1 MNKLKL
7 DYENVVIGSHTIE
20 ERKFQILNFMNML
33 YDSIVNDNDYSYSG
47 YSNIGTH
54 IHNLTYELKELEK
67 LDPHKYW
74 NVNKIYDKIHS
85 IEIILRQLYK
95 DDSKQYKKYIKAHCI
110 RIWEDILC
118 DITKIYKL
126 KYEVLC

>member
-7 DYENVVIGSHTIE
+7 DYDNVVIGSHTIE
-20 ERKFQILNFMNML
+20 ERRFQVLNFMNMF
-33 YDSIVNDNDYSYSG
+33 YNCIIRDNDYSYSG
-47 YSNIGTH
+47 HSNIGTYK
-54 IHNLTYELKELEK
+54 HNLIYELKELEK

-74 NVNKIYDKIHS
+74 DVNKIYDKINS
-85 IEIILRQLYK
+85 IEIILRQLYN
-95 DDSKQYKKYIKAHCI
+95 DDSKKYKNSIKAHCI

>member
-20 ERKFQILNFMNML
+20 ERKFQTLNFMNML
-33 YDSIVNDNDYSYSG
+33 YDSIVKDNDYSYRG

-54 IHNLTYELKELEK
+54 TSNLTYELKELEK
-67 LDPHKYW
+67 LDSNKYW
-74 NVNKIYDKIHS
+74 DVNKIYDKIHS
-85 IEIILRQLYK
+85 IEIILRQLYN

>member
-20 ERKFQILNFMNML
+20 ERRFQVLNFMNMV
-33 YDSIVNDNDYSYSG
+33 YNCINQDNDYSYSG
-47 YSNIGTH
+47 HSNIGAYT
-54 IHNLTYELKELEK
+54 HNLMYELKDLEK
-67 LDPHKYW
+67 LDPHKYYDID
-74 NVNKIYDKIHS
+74 KIYVKIRS
-85 IEIILRQLYK
+85 IEIILRQLYN
-95 DDSKQYKKYIKAHCI
+95 DDSKQYKKYIKAHCN

>member
-7 DYENVVIGSHTIE
+7 DYKNVVIGSHTIE
-20 ERKFQILNFMNML
+20 EHKFQTLNFMNML
-33 YDSIVNDNDYSYSG
+33 YDSVVNDNDYSYSG
-47 YSNIGTH
+47 YSNIGTN

-74 NVNKIYDKIHS
+74 DVNKIYDKIHS